1 MEPNQAEVEIAF
13 PIARGALTQSE
24 VCHKELKIQKK
35 RRNHGEDKVCRR
47 YRQIKKGF
55 YIVIVFS

>member
-35 RRNHGEDKVCRR
+35 GEIMEKIKYAGDVDK
-47 YRQIKKGF
+47 
-55 YIVIVFS
+55 